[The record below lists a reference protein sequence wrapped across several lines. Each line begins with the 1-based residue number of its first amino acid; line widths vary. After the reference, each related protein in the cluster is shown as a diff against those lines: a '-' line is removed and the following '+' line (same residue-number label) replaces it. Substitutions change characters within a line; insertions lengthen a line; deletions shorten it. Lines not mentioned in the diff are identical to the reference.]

1 MFLEIIQQINKS
13 VLFLPYTCDLSRL
26 PELTEGNS
34 QELIHLKKIPI
45 HNLYENAK
53 GENKPSMVILNY
65 MLNADDRNNLQFV
78 YEHQEE
84 INLLI
89 AKYSSETIRF
99 NYKNI

>member
-1 MFLEIIQQINKS
+1 M
-13 VLFLPYTCDLSRL
+13 LSRFSD
-26 PELTEGNS
+26 LTEGNS
-34 QELIHLKKIPI
+34 QEFIRLKRVPI